1 MNQKTLLYTLFSGAI
16 ALGFAAS
23 GDAYTW
29 PGYRT
34 DLDYDTKSNI
44 GIINPPTQF
53 NNNCSG
59 VTGKKAGKWWA
70 FYWGSDRD
78 PRITDVTIDSI
89 LKKYDTDFEYLYN
102 TLGWA
107 PDAQAQDGKYSAI
120 YYYGSGT
127 CAGGAKT
134 DTTGGWQSYAAGYT
148 AVVASFYPL
157 YSFNTSCP
165 YSDRVAQMDAM
176 IHEGIH
182 SMTNGYPGAKQAH
195 WFQEAGNTWIQQ
207 DMFSHRNGIYSGMGF
222 LNAATLIAPFMPI
235 ECYSGWL
242 IDGSFGGPGAQGV
255 NANQRYLLGGSQY
268 SNIFPTFL
276 GTWLGTGSVRWIYG
290 NATGNNKNTYLLE
303 TYGKDYG
310 LGDAG
315 VRRLITE
322 FRAKLALLD
331 MKEWSEEMRNLLN
344 QNFGGTSYWEQDYW
358 DNRNYSY
365 TWKMTP
371 YQSVTASGNYLVPNS
386 DITPGWSGA
395 NYIPLKVNSG
405 AKSVSVSFYLDG
417 SNSNSTNMNFLLCY
431 RATDGTP
438 IYSEPITGEGTVTL
452 RLDKTPSSTNGSQ
465 MIFAVAV
472 NTEYNYTG
480 NEDIR
485 KNHYG
490 YKLKLES
497 GISGAGDANTAYY
510 RDFNLSY
517 DWPKLSS
524 SSGTSSSSSSSSS
537 RQSSSSLSSS
547 SSQISSS
554 SVQVTTVRT
563 FPVSVTLPIDDNYAS
578 VSFDLQLAD
587 VARALGISTGNIYS
601 ATYFALDNGGIES
614 TNATANGQG
623 HWFGKDGNPETYGQ
637 DAYIYSEFD
646 LALGTAAVGHFPNRV
661 VAGETYSFKQGFRYG
676 TKRIVYDVKVTIASG
691 ASSSSSVGE
700 SSSSRQS
707 SSSLSPSSSSEQ
719 METVRNYDV
728 KITLPIDDNYA
739 SVSFDLKLDDVA
751 SAFDIPRNEIS
762 AVTYFA
768 IDSNGNED
776 SISTSSGNGHW
787 FDKDGY
793 PENYGAN
800 SYLYSE
806 LNLATGTAAVGH
818 YPNRVSDGETY
829 AFRQGLRYGSKRVL
843 YNVLV
848 TITNEKGNASS
859 ETTTALMYG
868 LNGPSKNIDLSY
880 VHGVLNIDYTLKR
893 RDNVKV
899 SIFSPYGA
907 LLHTEISGM
916 QNAGTHRYSF
926 DFKKSGLP
934 NATYIVKIS
943 TGDYREAKSI
953 TISR

>member
-1 MNQKTLLYTLFSGAI
+1 MNQKALFYTLFSGAL
-16 ALGFAAS
+16 ALGFAAP

-34 DLDYDTKSNI
+34 DLDYDTKSHI

-53 NNNCSG
+53 NDNCSG
-59 VTGKKAGKWWA
+59 VTGRKSGKWWA
-70 FYWGSDRD
+70 FYWGNDRD

-165 YSDRVAQMDAM
+165 YNDRVAQMDAM

-276 GTWLGTGSVRWIYG
+276 GTWLGTGAVRWIYG
-290 NATGNNKNTYLLE
+290 NATGNNNNTYLLE

-331 MKEWSEEMRNLLN
+331 MKEWSGEMRNLLN

-371 YQSVTASGNYLVPNS
+371 YQSVTASGGYLVPNA

-417 SNSNSTNMNFLLCY
+417 NNSNSTNMNFLLCY

-438 IYSEPITGEGTVTL
+438 IYSEPITGEGSVTL
-452 RLDKTPSSTNGSQ
+452 RLDKAPSSTNGSQ

-472 NTEYNYTG
+472 NTEYNYSG
-480 NEDIR
+480 NENIR

-490 YKLKLES
+490 YKIKLES

-510 RDFNLSY
+510 RDFNLNY

-524 SSGTSSSSSSSSS
+524 GSESSSSSSPAFW
-537 RQSSSSLSSS
+537 QSSSSRSSSSSELSSS
-547 SSQISSS
+547 SAQ
-554 SVQVTTVRT
+554 TETVRNYN
-563 FPVSVTLPIDDNYAS
+563 VKVTLPIDDNYAS
-578 VSFDLQLAD
+578 VSFDLQLSD
-587 VARALGISTGNIYS
+587 VASALGISQTDLSS
-601 ATYFALDNGGIES
+601 ATYFALDKNG
-614 TNATANGQG
+614 
-623 HWFGKDGNPETYGQ
+623 D
-637 DAYIYSEFD
+637 
-646 LALGTAAVGHFPNRV
+646 
-661 VAGETYSFKQGFRYG
+661 
-676 TKRIVYDVKVTIASG
+676 
-691 ASSSSSVGE
+691 
-700 SSSSRQS
+700 
-707 SSSLSPSSSSEQ
+707 
-719 METVRNYDV
+719 
-728 KITLPIDDNYA
+728 
-739 SVSFDLKLDDVA
+739 
-751 SAFDIPRNEIS
+751 
-762 AVTYFA
+762 
-768 IDSNGNED
+768 ED
-776 SISTSSGNGHW
+776 STPTAIGNGHW
-787 FDKDGY
+787 FDKNGN
-793 PENYGAN
+793 PESYDAN
-800 SYLYSE
+800 SYIYSE
-806 LNLATGTAAVGH
+806 MNLALGTAVVGH
-818 YPNRVSDGETY
+818 YPNRVSNGEMY
-829 AFRQGLRYGSKRVL
+829 SFKQGLRYGSKRVL
-843 YNVLV
+843 YNVQV
-848 TITNEKGNASS
+848 SITNEKGSDTSA
-859 ETTTALMYG
+859 TTTALMYG
-868 LNGPSKNIDLSY
+868 LNGPARHIKLSY
-880 VHGVLNIDYTLKR
+880 VHGILNIDYTLKR

-907 LLHTEISGM
+907 LLHTEITGM
-916 QNAGTHRYSF
+916 QNAGTHRHSF

-934 NATYIVKIS
+934 NVTYIVKIT

-953 TISR
+953 TITR